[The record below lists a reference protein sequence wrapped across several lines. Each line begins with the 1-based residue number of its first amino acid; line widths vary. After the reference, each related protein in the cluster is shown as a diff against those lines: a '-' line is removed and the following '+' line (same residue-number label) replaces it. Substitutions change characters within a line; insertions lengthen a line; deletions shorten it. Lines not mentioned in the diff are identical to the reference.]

1 MPKILYRWILIWWT
15 YFSGL
20 QNFEELAEELYKPI
34 IRKFKKTKVH
44 SFFIENIWDADLA
57 DMQLISKFNKWIPFV
72 LCVIDIYRKYAW
84 VIPLK
89 YKKGIS
95 KGLTWI
101 QQQTKQNMSR

>member
-1 MPKILYRWILIWWT
+1 
-15 YFSGL
+15 
-20 QNFEELAEELYKPI
+20 
-34 IRKFKKTKVH
+34 
-44 SFFIENIWDADLA
+44 
-57 DMQLISKFNKWIPFV
+57 MQLISKFNKWIPFA

-89 YKKGIS
+89 DKKGIS